1 MVSVPQSSRARLGLP
16 EPSTGAAEGRIG
28 ARWGFAFLGNL
39 ALLVLLA
46 LLAVAYNVFELGS
59 GPSSIL
65 RPACLL
71 LLLCCVWTLLS
82 WRLASGSVFNPYG
95 LFLVSAALF
104 NGGQAFLYLFGVDT
118 ARLTSSLAVSVPD
131 VFSPETVL
139 LTVYLVSIGIVG
151 FHTGGLLSV
160 PVVARRATGQTERF
174 PGAHPDDGT
183 TRLALRLVGWGLLAV
198 SALPTVYLFQQSIAV
213 VLSSGYLGIYQQDF
227 GSAVSI
233 LAAAIVPAA
242 IFLLAGSRGM
252 KFNILLSALIVIAYS
267 LIQFFLGNRA
277 GAAMFLVAYAWTFHR
292 AVRPIPNL
300 ALFAVGAFM
309 LFVVFPVIRIFRDTG
324 GSQNFSFE
332 TLSDT
337 FASIDNP
344 VVSILQEMGFSM
356 ITVAHTIELVPGFR
370 DYDYGVSYF
379 YGALGMFPSLF
390 AENHPTAVH
399 GTLNR
404 WLALA
409 VEPNLASTFPNWSL
423 GFSFIAEAYLNFGW
437 IGAPIALGLMG
448 FLLGWFV
455 LAADRSGDLAR
466 IATVGAFT
474 GFFLIFARAE
484 SNDVLRSLLWYA
496 VFPYLAVL
504 FTRTWILRSRHLAR
518 RRDPL
523 LGRRIPG
530 ER

>member
-46 LLAVAYNVFELGS
+46 LLAVAYNVFEFGS
-59 GPSSIL
+59 SPSSLL

-82 WRLASGSVFNPYG
+82 WRLASGSIFNLYG
-95 LFLVSAALF
+95 FFLISAALF

-118 ARLTSSLAVSVPD
+118 ARLARSVAVSVPD

-139 LTVYLVSIGIVG
+139 LTVYLVSVSLIG
-151 FHTGGLLSV
+151 FHTGGLLSI
-160 PVVARRATGQTERF
+160 PVTARRKAVPPAEEAQASNDATT
-174 PGAHPDDGT
+174 A
-183 TRLALRLVGWGLLAV
+183 LSLRLVGWGLLAV
-198 SALPTVYLFQQSIAV
+198 SVFPMIYLLGQMTTV
-213 VLSSGYLGIYQQDF
+213 VLRSNYMNIYQQDF

-344 VVSILQEMGFSM
+344 VVSILHEMGFSM

-370 DYDYGVSYF
+370 NYDYGVSYF

-437 IGAPIALGLMG
+437 IGAPIILAVMG

-455 LAADRSGDLAR
+455 LAAERSGDLAR

-523 LGRRIPG
+523 VGRRIPG